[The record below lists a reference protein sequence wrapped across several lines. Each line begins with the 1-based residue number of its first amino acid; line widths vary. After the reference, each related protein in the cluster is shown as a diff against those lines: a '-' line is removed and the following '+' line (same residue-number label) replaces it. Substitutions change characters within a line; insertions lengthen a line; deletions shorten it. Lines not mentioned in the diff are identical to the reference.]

1 MPRYLISFDDGSMD
15 HQRFVSAGYSKAQ
28 ALEVV
33 LGVAVSIL
41 PSFAHHITECQS
53 MAPSARMPGRRP
65 TPIRGRRCPRKLRR
79 SPRGNRRGQGTRQG
93 VSGAARGCPAG

>member
-28 ALEVV
+28 ALEVA

-41 PSFAHHITECQS
+41 PSFAHHITECPVDG
-53 MAPSARMPGRRP
+53 AFSAHAWTP
-65 TPIRGRRCPRKLRR
+65 TDADPRSAL
-79 SPRGNRRGQGTRQG
+79 S
-93 VSGAARGCPAG
+93 A